1 MNEKGFRTA
10 CSRLGVNALGHY
22 RLGPRRGVSAVA
34 VGLVLGGEGGRRRNV
49 APSPAAQD
57 VRDERLGDAVAPRDL
72 GLGETAARV
81 LGADGADPVVVELG
95 HPRVPASQS
104 LRRGVS
110 QAPAGRQCVL
120 DLASGRCC
128 LRART

>member
-1 MNEKGFRTA
+1 MEILDVYCSRALRSLCSLCSRRLPNMNEKGFRTA

-81 LGADGADPVVVELG
+81 LG
-95 HPRVPASQS
+95 
-104 LRRGVS
+104 
-110 QAPAGRQCVL
+110 
-120 DLASGRCC
+120 
-128 LRART
+128 